1 MVHPDLLLLLP
12 SLALPD
18 DRQDGH
24 PVGCGEVGPGRSGMV
39 SCNAVGE
46 ADPKSIDCPYFPVT
60 FVCRSMCTYIYYYI
74 VYYIYYNINDYVYYV
89 YIYVCVCICIYI

>member
-46 ADPKSIDCPYFPVT
+46 ADPKSIDRPYFPVT
-60 FVCRSMCTYIYYYI
+60 FVCRSMCTYIYIYYYI
-74 VYYIYYNINDYVYYV
+74 VYYIYILQY
-89 YIYVCVCICIYI
+89 